1 MERECGSKELF
12 SKEELQEIS
21 GVHVGD
27 DYVEVM
33 CGCTSHR
40 YGDAIARLKIFSDG
54 ELQITCQCTPACHE
68 GSSSYL
74 SLLFYMHVSCEYV
87 RLPSSTTLFASSRL
101 WIS

>member
-1 MERECGSKELF
+1 MERECGLKELF

-21 GVHVGD
+21 QVHVGD

-40 YGDAIARLKIFSDG
+40 YGDAIARLRVFSDG

-68 GSSSYL
+68 GL
-74 SLLFYMHVSCEYV
+74 SHINLFYTFS
-87 RLPSSTTLFASSRL
+87 
-101 WIS
+101 